1 VCARW
6 SLRLPHSQLRS
17 VPNIANVISKVHGER
32 ENTGLHNKLRRCIRQ
47 TEVYSA
53 RRIHHWLLRV
63 FLALEGVA
71 LFDALLF
78 LAHTGLRRTLT
89 DQPLGRAGKELLDFG
104 GGEGVGDTATGK
116 TGCGDTE
123 FARDDLAG
131 VGAGQAKLHKP
142 FRRGGQQ
149 FVQKVTGDRAVLE
162 IFRGCGKVDSQL
174 LCGGRRLHGLRRSF
188 LIHPDSVTCPF
199 DRDTRGSY
207 ERTPVDVTLLQHFV
221 AVAEQLH
228 FTRAAKSLNIS
239 RQALSTSVKSLEAE
253 LGVELFDRAAET
265 TTLSAAGQNL
275 LGDALPLIEAESARI
290 QAELDAAALPATL
303 SISFVPG
310 VTVGKWTTAWE
321 TRHPGV
327 ELKVRPTDEDKS
339 VRILRDG
346 IADLAFVRLPV
357 KEHGLSIIP
366 LYKEVPVIVAPKDHP
381 IAAFDE
387 LTLDDIRDETV
398 VVNPGSVADA
408 VELVAAGVGLLKLP
422 QSIARL
428 HARKDVVARPLVDAA
443 TTEIAIVW
451 MADELTADMEEFVG
465 IVRGRTAASSR
476 ATAGLPGTK
485 AAPEASAPA
494 APAKKATGS
503 GGQAPKAPKVKKPQ
517 VKHSRG
523 ALQARNRKRGGGR

>member
-1 VCARW
+1 M
-6 SLRLPHSQLRS
+6 
-17 VPNIANVISKVHGER
+17 
-32 ENTGLHNKLRRCIRQ
+32 
-47 TEVYSA
+47 
-53 RRIHHWLLRV
+53 
-63 FLALEGVA
+63 
-71 LFDALLF
+71 
-78 LAHTGLRRTLT
+78 
-89 DQPLGRAGKELLDFG
+89 
-104 GGEGVGDTATGK
+104 
-116 TGCGDTE
+116 
-123 FARDDLAG
+123 
-131 VGAGQAKLHKP
+131 
-142 FRRGGQQ
+142 
-149 FVQKVTGDRAVLE
+149 
-162 IFRGCGKVDSQL
+162 
-174 LCGGRRLHGLRRSF
+174 
-188 LIHPDSVTCPF
+188 
-199 DRDTRGSY
+199 
-207 ERTPVDVTLLQHFV
+207 DVTLLKHFV

-253 LGVELFDRAAET
+253 LGVELFDRAAEGT
-265 TTLSAAGQNL
+265 KLSAAGEQL
-275 LGDALPLIEAESARI
+275 LSDALPRIEAESARA

-310 VTVGKWTTAWE
+310 VTIGKWTTAWE

-327 ELKVRPTDEDKS
+327 ELKVRPVEEDKTVS
-339 VRILRDG
+339 ILRDG

-381 IAAFDE
+381 IALFEE

-398 VVNPGSVADA
+398 VVNPDSVADA
-408 VELVAAGVGLLKLP
+408 VELVAAGVGLLKVP

-451 MADELTADMEEFVG
+451 MADGLTADMEEFVG

-476 ATAGLPGTK
+476 ATVGLPGTK
-485 AAPEASAPA
+485 ATAPDASASP
-494 APAKKATGS
+494 APAKKAPGAS
-503 GGQAPKAPKVKKPQ
+503 SGQAPKAAKPKKPQ